1 MVLSIKLE
9 VFEGPMD
16 LLLHLLDKN
25 KVSIY
30 DIPIAEITDQYME
43 YIRDMKETMLDM
55 EVMSDFI
62 VMATTLLD
70 IKSRMLLPVKE
81 NVTEEETDPR
91 EELAIRLLEYR
102 IYKDRAKE
110 LRKMESV
117 EGKSLYCEK
126 ERISKELLGK
136 QQIPD
141 MDVLLNGVTMRK
153 LEDIFH
159 MVMKRQIDRIDLVR
173 SNFGEIKKEKINL
186 ADRVQSLVSFGK
198 EKKKFSFFQ
207 LLSEQEGKEGIIVT
221 FLACLELIRRGNLK
235 ADQNDTFAD
244 IEMEWQENSETEWKE
259 EDWRD
264 YE

>member
-1 MVLSIKLE
+1 MALSIKLE

-43 YIRDMKETMLDM
+43 YIRSMKESMPDM
-55 EVMSDFI
+55 EVMSDFL
-62 VMATTLLD
+62 VMAATLLD
-70 IKSRMLLPVKE
+70 IKSRMLLPTQK
-81 NVTEEETDPR
+81 EEEEVQDPR
-91 EELAIRLLEYR
+91 EELTARLLEYR

-110 LRKMESV
+110 LKKMELE
-117 EGKSLYCEK
+117 EGKSLYWEK
-126 ERISKELLGK
+126 ERIPKELVGK
-136 QQIPD
+136 QQLPD
-141 MDVLLNGVTMRK
+141 MDTLLDGITMGK

-159 MVMKRQIDRIDLVR
+159 MVMKRQIDRIDPIR
-173 SNFGEIKKEKINL
+173 SKFGEIRKEKINL
-186 ADRVQSLVSFGK
+186 ADRVLSLVNFGK

-207 LLSEQEGKEGIIVT
+207 LLREQEGKEGVIVT
-221 FLACLELIRRGNLK
+221 FLACLELIRRGNLQ
-235 ADQNDTFAD
+235 AIQNDTFAD
-244 IEMEWQENSETEWKE
+244 IDMEWQENGDTEWNV